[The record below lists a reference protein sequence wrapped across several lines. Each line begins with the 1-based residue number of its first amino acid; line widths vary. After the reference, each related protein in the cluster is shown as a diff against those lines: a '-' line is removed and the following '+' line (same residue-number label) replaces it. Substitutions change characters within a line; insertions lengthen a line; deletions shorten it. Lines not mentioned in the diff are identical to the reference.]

1 MDCWKALSSGRSW
14 GTNWA
19 HQREKHSGYPMGTHW
34 DCRKVLLRERNS
46 GNHWDLHWE
55 KNLDRWKE
63 RSWGLQKGS
72 WKANHLVPQMGW
84 SLVHRLL
91 KDSRRGRHWGKN
103 CC

>member
-1 MDCWKALSSGRSW
+1 MGCWKVLSSGRSW

-19 HQREKHSGYPMGTHW
+19 HQREKHLGYPMGMHW
-34 DCRKVLLRERNS
+34 DCRKVLRRERNS

-91 KDSRRGRHWGKN
+91 KDSRRGRHWGRN

>member
-1 MDCWKALSSGRSW
+1 MGCWKVLSSGMNSV
-14 GTNWA
+14 
-19 HQREKHSGYPMGTHW
+19 HQREKHW
-34 DCRKVLLRERNS
+34 DYRKVLRREKNL

-55 KNLDRWKE
+55 KHLDRL
-63 RSWGLQKGS
+63 RGTHWGLQKGS

-91 KDSRRGRHWGKN
+91 KDSPRGHHWGRN